1 MSDEKIKGRLT
12 ELNQKYR
19 QLDCKVDWREL
30 MNLARVHHDSLGG
43 ASGDVQVDSTHD
55 GVMVVFLPRDPRR
68 QSRFARPPD
77 IRTDNVALAQK
88 LIMETLSKSMMAKSY
103 DTADTTIPAV
113 IFRRQFDWNKR
124 VDEKE
129 PVAICEYLC
138 GLADIISEWSVSGD
152 AKSSVDLWA
161 LKSELSELRTE
172 VASLRQQLAGTGPGA
187 GAGAGTGPST
197 GLNYRY

>member
-1 MSDEKIKGRLT
+1 MSDEKIKGRLD

-43 ASGDVQVDSTHD
+43 ASGDVEVNASSTVKLFFKPK
-55 GVMVVFLPRDPRR
+55 GAGR
-68 QSRFARPPD
+68 QSSYGRGSD
-77 IRTDNVALAQK
+77 IRTVNIKLAQK
-88 LIMETLSKSMMAKSY
+88 LITETFSKSM
-103 DTADTTIPAV
+103 TAHHFAGDPPAV
-113 IFRRQFDWNKR
+113 MFSRPVDWNKR

-138 GLADIISEWSVSGD
+138 GLADIISEWSVSDD
-152 AKSSVDLWA
+152 ARSSVELWG

-172 VASLRQQLAGTGPGA
+172 VATLRQQLAGIGA
-187 GAGAGTGPST
+187 GAGAGPSA
-197 GLNYRY
+197 GLTRRY